1 MLHLSIQKAM
11 KQRVCVSNRSQQIGL
26 GCASCYALYT
36 IPHPKTFDMNL
47 CLPSQQKLSC
57 ELVQL
62 GKFVFK
68 GSLMTPNKQ
77 RLQSTAAP
85 LRWTHHKA
93 LAIPKIKSS
102 GRLSF

>member
-1 MLHLSIQKAM
+1 M
-11 KQRVCVSNRSQQIGL
+11 KQQIGL

-47 CLPSQQKLSC
+47 WLPSQQKLSC

-77 RLQSTAAP
+77 
-85 LRWTHHKA
+85 LRT
-93 LAIPKIKSS
+93 LISYLLDPIESIDFS
-102 GRLSF
+102 